1 MSSQRQYTLLD
12 KLCMGVDQALKTL
25 TNQAQTSGVPYPG
38 HAEEPTLNETER
50 KHSAG
55 LMRVNHAGEVCAQA
69 LYHGQAIA
77 SRASSMQAQM
87 ERAAL
92 EEGDHLSWCKQRLD
106 ELNSHTSYLNPL
118 WYAGSFCIGLA
129 AGVIGDQ
136 WSLGFV
142 AETEKQVIKHLTGH
156 MAILPTQDIRSHQ
169 ILSRMEND
177 EARHRDE
184 ALQAGAHDLPTPV
197 KLVMGWTSKIM
208 VNTAYYV

>member
-1 MSSQRQYTLLD
+1 MSAYRQYTLLD
-12 KLCMGVDQALKTL
+12 KLCMGLDQALKTL
-25 TNQAQTSGVPYPG
+25 TNQAQTSGVSYPG
-38 HAEEPTLNETER
+38 HAEEPTLNATER

-69 LYHGQAIA
+69 LYHGQALA

-87 ERAAL
+87 EQAAL
-92 EEGDHLSWCKQRLD
+92 EEGDHLAWCKQRLD
-106 ELNSHTSYLNPL
+106 ELNSHTSYLNPI

-129 AGVIGDQ
+129 AGVIGDK

-184 ALQAGAHDLPTPV
+184 AIEAGAHELPKPV
-197 KLVMGWTSKIM
+197 KIVMGWTSKVM
-208 VNTAYYV
+208 VNAAYYV